1 MKRKAETYTLVWQF
15 IDSVSQTK
23 VTTYCHTRR
32 RICLTFCKKR
42 LQTDALSALLAG
54 GGLHRGFKCVCQ
66 RFYFVDNIA
75 LVRLESHLAAI

>member
-1 MKRKAETYTLVWQF
+1 MKREAEAYTLVWQF
-15 IDSVSQTK
+15 INFVSQRK
-23 VTTYCHTRR
+23 ITTYCHTGEE
-32 RICLTFCKKR
+32 FVSHFANKR
-42 LQTDALSALLAG
+42 LQTDTLSALLAG